1 MNIKLGIPFVIA
13 GILSGCGFSETPVQP
28 SASSSQMT
36 VAVQNPPSVS
46 PDSEELWQQ
55 ALSAYQNWDEEKAL
69 QLCNRALAADPRNYK
84 ALSTKGIV
92 TAFHSSP
99 EKGIQ
104 MIQQALSIYPDYTA
118 GFYDMA
124 MALKLSG
131 QYDESIQWF
140 LKVLKKDPANTW
152 SYYGIATIY
161 ADRGQKEPAL
171 DYLRKAASL
180 DPTAVKAAASEQAHF
195 KHFRGDPDFQKIL
208 SGP

>member
-1 MNIKLGIPFVIA
+1 MNIKLGIPLVIA
-13 GILSGCGFSETPVQP
+13 GILSGCGFSEAPGQP
-28 SASSSQMT
+28 PASSSQMA

-46 PDSEELWQQ
+46 LILKNCGSR
-55 ALSAYQNWDEEKAL
+55 LSQAYQNWMKEKAL

-140 LKVLKKDPANTW
+140 LKSTEK
-152 SYYGIATIY
+152 
-161 ADRGQKEPAL
+161 
-171 DYLRKAASL
+171 
-180 DPTAVKAAASEQAHF
+180 
-195 KHFRGDPDFQKIL
+195 KIL
-208 SGP
+208 QIPGLITE